1 VKALYEIRYP
11 QLSQL
16 DRTLDERR
24 FDASN
29 QERLND
35 NFRKISEELYQHGLS
50 IDEVPD
56 LIAAAIPNHADYL
69 TDVSDVGIWTCRK
82 WNSGR
87 AECFGKTASLALTT
101 SNASGNLFY
110 AETTVTLPTDFFTSV
125 LAVEVCPIGALL
137 ALASVKTVSTSQI
150 VAYVANTAN
159 ALINVVLSLYV
170 AGRWKEE

>member
-1 VKALYEIRYP
+1 MKALYEIRYP

-35 NFRKISEELYQHGLS
+35 NFRKISEAIYQHDQS

-56 LIAAAIPNHADYL
+56 LIAAAIPTQADYL
-69 TDVSDVGIWTCRK
+69 TEVSDVGIWTCRK

-87 AECFGKTASLALTT
+87 AECYGKTASLALTT
-101 SNASGNLFY
+101 SSASGSLFY
-110 AETTVTLPTDFFTSV
+110 AETAVNLPTDFFTSV
-125 LAVEVCPIGALL
+125 LAVQACPIGALL
-137 ALASVKTVSTSQI
+137 ALASVKAVSTSK
-150 VAYVANTAN
+150 VDVYVGNTAN
-159 ALINVVLSLYV
+159 ALINVVVSLYV